1 MPDRRDRSDRQR
13 APRRG
18 GPRDEDS
25 GLRRAQAA
33 ATHRTITVFAL
44 GAAVVG
50 ALVLWG
56 LWAGPAVRTVAPA
69 APPPASPAAA
79 APMAVRVPTGPV
91 GPRRFVRGV
100 NLGGDAVI
108 IDGEHWL
115 SQEQALANGLAL
127 GPGTVVAVPTSIAAA
142 RLDFDTKTMLD
153 NGCTAPVTVQLGQHL
168 PNGSYEVVL
177 WVACAAGLDPA
188 TLVLHVHGAAT
199 PIGPLGQRA
208 ATWARLGPY
217 PTTVDQ
223 HELDVALEGLGH
235 AHVAGMTIASRGDVE
250 TTTPPVV
257 ELASPAPGA
266 QLYAEDIP
274 LVADVVAANGAL
286 TGVTFYDGT
295 TRIGEALAPPYRVIW
310 RHPPAGHHDL
320 SAVASDISAVHGRSA
335 PLAMTVLARDDG
347 SPSSALA
354 RAYEALRT
362 LGLPTSALTQERDGV
377 HLNLSGAELPDLAW
391 LAGLPVVDLTLTK
404 CKVGDLAPLAGLPLR
419 RLELGLVAVKDLGV
433 VKGLHLRHLL
443 LWGSGI
449 TDLTPLAGMTS
460 LELLH
465 LANCPVADLAPLA
478 GMKLRCLYLQ
488 NSRVEDL
495 APLAGMPLNDLNISS
510 TRVRDL
516 APLAGMPLQR
526 LLATRCALGSL
537 APLANLP
544 LRTLG
549 LGGVAVDLA
558 PLASMPLEDLVLADS
573 GARDLAPLAGLRL
586 KRLDVGGTQV
596 AALTALAGMP
606 LERVILA
613 GAPVVDLAPLSG
625 LPITELDLK
634 GCDRLKSL
642 APIASLTALRR
653 LTLPARMP
661 EIEALRVLKGVQ
673 VKEEGQDKGRDVAE
687 FFATYEAAR
696 VK

>member
-1 MPDRRDRSDRQR
+1 MPDRRDRSDRHR
-13 APRRG
+13 PPRRG
-18 GPRDEDS
+18 RTSEDDS
-25 GLRRAQAA
+25 GQRRAQAA
-33 ATHRTITVFAL
+33 ATNRTISVVAL
-44 GAAVVG
+44 GAVAVG

-56 LWAGPAVRTVAPA
+56 MWGGSAIRTVAPA
-69 APPPASPAAA
+69 APAA
-79 APMAVRVPTGPV
+79 APEPVMTTPAPVPAAPA
-91 GPRRFVRGV
+91 GPRILVRGV
-100 NLGGDAVI
+100 NLGGDAVVI
-108 IDGEHWL
+108 AGERWL
-115 SQEQALANGLAL
+115 SQEQALASGLTL
-127 GPGTVVAVPTSIAAA
+127 GPGTVVAPATSIAAA

-153 NGCTAPVTVQLGQHL
+153 NGCTAPATVQVGQSL
-168 PNGSYEVVL
+168 PNGSYEVTL
-177 WVACAAGLDPA
+177 WVACADGLDLGQFA
-188 TLVLHVHGAAT
+188 LFVDGAAVT
-199 PIGPLGQRA
+199 PGTPGQSA
-208 ATWARLGPY
+208 GSWARLGPY
-217 PTTVDQ
+217 PAAVAQ
-223 HELDVALEGLGH
+223 RRLDLALTGLGR
-235 AHVAGMTIASRGDVE
+235 AHLAGLTIASRGRVE
-250 TTTPPVV
+250 TTAPPLV
-257 ELASPAPGA
+257 EMTSPAVDA
-266 QLYAEDIP
+266 QLYAGDIP

-286 TGVTFYDGT
+286 AGVEFYDGA
-295 TRIGEALAPPYRVIW
+295 TRLGAVLKPPYRMVW
-310 RHPPAGHHDL
+310 HQPPAGHHQL
-320 SAVASDISAVHGRSA
+320 SAVASDSTAVHGRSL

-347 SPSSALA
+347 SPTSALA
-354 RAYEALRT
+354 RAYEALRK

-404 CKVGDLAPLAGLPLR
+404 CTVGDLAPLAGLPLR
-419 RLELGLVAVKDLGV
+419 RLELGLVAVKDLSV

-460 LELLH
+460 LDLLH

-478 GMKLRCLYLQ
+478 GMKLHCLYLQ
-488 NSRVEDL
+488 NSRVENL
-495 APLAGMPLNDLNISS
+495 APLAGMPLNDLNISG
-510 TRVRDL
+510 TKVRDL

-549 LGGVAVDLA
+549 IGGVAVDLA
-558 PLASMPLEDLVLADS
+558 PLATMPLEDLVLADS
-573 GARDLAPLAGLRL
+573 AVRDLAPLAGLRL

-596 AALTALAGMP
+596 SALTTLAGMP

-642 APIASLTALRR
+642 APIATLTALRT

-687 FFATYEAAR
+687 FFATYGSA
-696 VK
+696 KGK